1 MAERGEW
8 IKLDDVCEE
17 IAEESWSLY
26 WGEAKSESEYFER
39 LLREPLDV
47 LVEEIDGIELD
58 WHVITH
64 VVNHHIPL
72 KRNLVCR
79 VLMVMPEIKTAQL
92 TYYKH
97 PVEG

>member
-8 IKLDDVCEE
+8 IKLDDVCEQ

-39 LLREPLDV
+39 LLREPLPV
-47 LVEEIDGIELD
+47 LVEEIEGIDME
-58 WHVITH
+58 WHVISNL
-64 VVNHHIPL
+64 VNHHIPF
-72 KRNLVCR
+72 RQNLVCR
-79 VLMVMPEIKTAQL
+79 VLMVMPELRLAHL

-97 PVEG
+97 PG

>member
-8 IKLDDVCEE
+8 IKIDDAVSE

-47 LVEEIDGIELD
+47 LVEEIDGIDRE
-58 WHVITH
+58 WHVIST
-64 VVNHHIPL
+64 VINHQFKID
-72 KRNLVCR
+72 RSLVCR
-79 VLMVMPEIKTAQL
+79 VLMVMPEIKTAQI

-97 PVEG
+97 PAEA